1 MYEYFV
7 VWYLVHILYLGNHID
22 DIRIYISVH
31 LVFEVYL
38 YLYCICIWSVF
49 VFVFTLALFLG
60 HPTYDILN
68 GFGISLR
75 LPLPPFYQSC
85 GFYLR
90 IYCSLIEPTFSYI
103 FLGLFRIFI
112 FQYLCISFSYIF
124 LGLFRIFTFQYLCI
138 SFSYVFLH
146 LCFIFILSI
155 S

>member
-1 MYEYFV
+1 MIF
-7 VWYLVHILYLGNHID
+7 WTSLILVC
-22 DIRIYISVH
+22 V
-31 LVFEVYL
+31 L
-38 YLYCICIWSVF
+38 YLYCICIWGVF
-49 VFVFTLALFLG
+49 VIVFKFALFLG

-112 FQYLCISFSYIF
+112 FQYLCISFSNMSFYIF
-124 LGLFRIFTFQYLCI
+124 VVSLYMSIWVFPWQNT
-138 SFSYVFLH
+138 FSYVFLTSFSYIFVQAF
-146 LCFIFILSI
+146 FISLLKRLLI
-155 S
+155 

>member
-1 MYEYFV
+1 MIF
-7 VWYLVHILYLGNHID
+7 WTSLILVCI
-22 DIRIYISVH
+22 
-31 LVFEVYL
+31 L

-49 VFVFTLALFLG
+49 VFVFKFALFLG

-124 LGLFRIFTFQYLCI
+124 LDLCCIFIFEYLSISFTKHLLLCLFIVFFHIFLFKHFCI
-138 SFSYVFLH
+138 SFWKQL
-146 LCFIFILSI
+146 LI
-155 S
+155 

>member
-1 MYEYFV
+1 MIF
-7 VWYLVHILYLGNHID
+7 WTSLILVCI
-22 DIRIYISVH
+22 
-31 LVFEVYL
+31 L

-49 VFVFTLALFLG
+49 VFALFLG

-112 FQYLCISFSYIF
+112 FQYLCIFFSNMSFFIFVVSLYMSIWVFPWQNTFSYVFLTSFSYIF
-124 LGLFRIFTFQYLCI
+124 VQAFFI
-138 SFSYVFLH
+138 SL
-146 LCFIFILSI
+146 LKRLLI
-155 S
+155 